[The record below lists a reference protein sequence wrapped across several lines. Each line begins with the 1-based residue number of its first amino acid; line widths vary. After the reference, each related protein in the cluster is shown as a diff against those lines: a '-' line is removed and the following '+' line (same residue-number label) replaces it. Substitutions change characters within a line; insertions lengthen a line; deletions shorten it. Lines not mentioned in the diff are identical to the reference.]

1 METLVHILTT
11 VACSLIVGLVTWAVT
26 KSVTKAKDFS
36 GEHHEL
42 IGIIPKFKSL
52 MEQHAILME
61 SQRNQL
67 KAQIVEIY
75 ERAMSRK
82 DDPNWNHPWLISYM
96 ELDTLNRLADSY
108 FALEGNH
115 YIHSIVKRV
124 NEMEVGGEEIPI

>member
-1 METLVHILTT
+1 MDTLVHILTT
-11 VACSLIVGLVTWAVT
+11 VACSLIVALITWVMT
-26 KSVTKAKDFS
+26 KTVTKAKSFS

-42 IGIIPKFKSL
+42 IEIKDEFKEL
-52 MEQHAILME
+52 MEQHTILME

-75 ERAMSRK
+75 ERAKSRK
-82 DDPNWNHPWLISYM
+82 DDPNWNKPWEISFM

-115 YIHSIVKRV
+115 YIHSIVKKA

>member
-1 METLVHILTT
+1 MDTLAHILTT
-11 VACSLIVGLVTWAVT
+11 VACSLIVALITWAAT
-26 KSVTKAKDFS
+26 KTVTKAKSFS

-42 IGIIPKFKSL
+42 IEIRDEFKEL
-52 MEQHAILME
+52 MGQHVILME

-75 ERAMSRK
+75 ERAKSRK
-82 DDPNWNHPWLISYM
+82 DDPNWNKPWEISFM

-115 YIHSIVKRV
+115 YIHSIVKKA
-124 NEMEVGGEEIPI
+124 NEMEVGGEEIPT

>member
-1 METLVHILTT
+1 METLIHILTT
-11 VACSLIVGLVTWAVT
+11 VACSLIVGFVTWAVT
-26 KSVTKAKDFS
+26 KAVTKAKDFS

-42 IGIIPKFKSL
+42 IEIKDEFKRL

-75 ERAMSRK
+75 ERCQSRK
-82 DDPNWNHPWLISYM
+82 DDTDWNHSWLISYM

-108 FALEGNH
+108 FSLEGNH
-115 YIHSIVKRV
+115 YIHSIVKKA
-124 NEMEVGGEEIPI
+124 NAMEVGGEEIPI